1 VQSDYASKSL
11 KVMFLSDIVNNC
23 NNYPGYNINI
33 ITFIVITIIT
43 INYYVVVIVI
53 IIISYMDICIYT
65 HIYIYTHV
73 TSLCVYVYTY
83 TLNRARILH
92 AIWAMTSPQS
102 QVFVFLF
109 NIEVNA
115 CNEAVKILFRLET
128 FHLTTVIKK
137 TLFSVGLSY
146 KLQKKETPQHI
157 HARHICIT

>member
-1 VQSDYASKSL
+1 MQSDYASKSL
-11 KVMFLSDIVNNC
+11 KVMFLSDTVNNC

-53 IIISYMDICIYT
+53 IIISYMIYVDICTYT
-65 HIYIYTHV
+65 HIYIYMHV
-73 TSLCVYVYTY
+73 TSLCVYVHTY

-92 AIWAMTSPQS
+92 AIWAMASPQS

-115 CNEAVKILFRLET
+115 CNEAAKNIVSSRN
-128 FHLTTVIKK
+128 
-137 TLFSVGLSY
+137 FSLDD
-146 KLQKKETPQHI
+146 
-157 HARHICIT
+157 CN